1 MGHKGHLR
9 VCDIILNIYK
19 IYYNIQRDDGLRRE
33 IWDVLS
39 DVMCSLL
46 NHSEKYKRYTVML
59 CAHFLNYSEKY
70 EWYKVMLC
78 TRRSTFREIWE
89 VQSDIMCSLLELFRE
104 IWEVQSDLTY
114 SQFRELREVQND
126 VMCSPQFGRGLHI
139 LLQPFR
145 AGIFLSISILK
156 F

>member
-1 MGHKGHLR
+1 
-9 VCDIILNIYK
+9 
-19 IYYNIQRDDGLRRE
+19 
-33 IWDVLS
+33 
-39 DVMCSLL
+39 MCSLL

-145 AGIFLSISILK
+145 AGIFWGTQDVWIFISKKIAQEQNWIHCIVLRNIIWFFSIWK
-156 F
+156 KVYR